1 MGRRIVFLALV
12 CGMGASS
19 ARLEGQTILAPSGRA
34 LFSGATLVRS
44 TVEIRRSSL
53 RTDGEWAE
61 VTEYVPSLA
70 VVYGFHPKWTFIA
83 AQPFVSVD
91 ASTHVDG
98 SERRESSNGL
108 ADARFFVQYDGLY
121 RRNRPGGLTR
131 LSGVFG
137 LQAPTG
143 ASRFSASGVE
153 YTGGLVFEKAMNLKL
168 VLSADFEHTFAA
180 ESEEGVSVGNRSRF
194 DAASAYFVISRSDP
208 PPNASWLRRFYD
220 RAFRHGAYL
229 VLELNGAS
237 QDRAREGDREIE
249 DSGGTVLSISPGIQY
264 FVSDSLL
271 VELSLPIPVVKVLH
285 GVQPEPESSF
295 VFGFRYLF

>member
-1 MGRRIVFLALV
+1 MRRIVFLVLLGGV
-12 CGMGASS
+12 GIPVG
-19 ARLEGQTILAPSGRA
+19 LEAQTIIAPSGRT
-34 LFSGATLVRS
+34 LFNGATLVRS
-44 TVEIRRSSL
+44 TLEIHHSSL
-53 RTDGEWAE
+53 RTDRQSLE

-91 ASTHVDG
+91 AIAHAGDR
-98 SERRESSNGL
+98 ERRESSNGL

-121 RRNRPGGLTR
+121 RRNTPGGLTR

-168 VLSADFEHTFAA
+168 VFSADFEHTFAA
-180 ESEEGVSVGNRSRF
+180 EGGTGVSIGNRSRF
-194 DAASAYFVISRSDP
+194 DGASAYFIISRSDP
-208 PPNASWLRRFYD
+208 PSGASWFRRFYE

-229 VLELNGAS
+229 VVEMNGAS
-237 QDRAREGDREIE
+237 QGRSREGDREIE
-249 DSGGTVLSISPGIQY
+249 GSGGTVLSISPGIQY

-271 VELSLPIPVVKVLH
+271 VELSFPIPVVKALH
-285 GVQPEPESSF
+285 GVQPEPESGF
-295 VFGFRYLF
+295 VFGFRYLL

>member
-1 MGRRIVFLALV
+1 MGRRIVFLVLLGRVGIPAA
-12 CGMGASS
+12 G
-19 ARLEGQTILAPSGRA
+19 LEAQTIIAPSGRA

-44 TVEIRRSSL
+44 TVEIHHSSL
-53 RTDGEWAE
+53 RSDGESAD

-83 AQPFVSVD
+83 AQPFVRVD
-91 ASTHVDG
+91 TSTQG
-98 SERRESSNGL
+98 GERRDSSNGL

-168 VLSADFEHTFAA
+168 VFSADVEHTFAA
-180 ESEEGVSVGNRSRF
+180 ESEEGASVGNRSRF
-194 DAASAYFVISRSDP
+194 DAASAYFVISRNDP
-208 PPNASWLRRFYD
+208 PPGASWLRRFYD

-229 VLELNGAS
+229 LVELNGAS
-237 QDRAREGDREIE
+237 QDRAREGGREIE

-264 FVSDSLL
+264 FFSDTLL
-271 VELSLPIPVVKVLH
+271 VELSFPIPVVKALH
-285 GVQPEPESSF
+285 GVQPEPESGF